1 MFFSPLIPQNNSP
14 KLFFKDSQQEN
25 SAILCKLQKE
35 TLKER
40 TKIITTHTYVQ
51 EQDGLLRSVSWA
63 DKTTSLELKSGAEKL
78 ESVAQDV
85 EH

>member
-14 KLFFKDSQQEN
+14 KKNFNDSCQEK
-25 SAILCKLQKE
+25 SATICKLQKE
-35 TLKER
+35 TLKKR
-40 TKIITTHTYVQ
+40 TKIITHTYVQ
-51 EQDGLLRSVSWA
+51 EQDSLLRSVSWA